1 MSENRKA
8 VITRKTAE
16 TNIEISIDLDGSGK
30 CSIDT
35 GVAFF
40 DHMLDQVAR
49 HGNFDLNISA
59 DGDLEIDAHHTVED
73 TGIALGQA
81 FADALGYKKG
91 ISRFSSVLIPLDE
104 SLVRTTVDISGRPF
118 LYTDLSFSRE
128 MVGDFPSE
136 LVVEFL
142 RAFSYNAGITV
153 HVELM
158 HGENCHH
165 QIEAVFKALAR
176 ALKLA
181 VKIES
186 DQIPSTKGVL

>member
-49 HGNFDLNISA
+49 HGDFDLNISA

-73 TGIALGQA
+73 TGIAQGQA

-91 ISRFSSVLIPLDE
+91 ISRFSSVLIPLD
-104 SLVRTTVDISGRPF
+104 
-118 LYTDLSFSRE
+118 
-128 MVGDFPSE
+128 
-136 LVVEFL
+136 
-142 RAFSYNAGITV
+142 
-153 HVELM
+153 
-158 HGENCHH
+158 
-165 QIEAVFKALAR
+165 
-176 ALKLA
+176 
-181 VKIES
+181 
-186 DQIPSTKGVL
+186 

>member
-49 HGNFDLNISA
+49 HGDFDLNISA

>member
-49 HGNFDLNISA
+49 HGDFDLNISA

-104 SLVRTTVDISGRPF
+104 SLVRTTVDISGCPF

-176 ALKLA
+176 ALK
-181 VKIES
+181 
-186 DQIPSTKGVL
+186 

>member
-8 VITRKTAE
+8 VIRRKTSE
-16 TNIEISIDLDGSGK
+16 TNIKISINLDGSGK

-40 DHMLDQVAR
+40 DHMLDQLAR
-49 HGNFDLNISA
+49 HGSFDLSILA
-59 DGDLEIDAHHTVED
+59 DGDLEIDAHHMVED

-81 FADALGYKKG
+81 FADALADKKG

-104 SLVRTTVDISGRPF
+104 SLVRTTVDISGRSF

-165 QIEAVFKALAR
+165 QIEAVFKSLAR

>member
-1 MSENRKA
+1 
-8 VITRKTAE
+8 
-16 TNIEISIDLDGSGK
+16 
-30 CSIDT
+30 
-35 GVAFF
+35 
-40 DHMLDQVAR
+40 
-49 HGNFDLNISA
+49 
-59 DGDLEIDAHHTVED
+59 
-73 TGIALGQA
+73 
-81 FADALGYKKG
+81 
-91 ISRFSSVLIPLDE
+91 
-104 SLVRTTVDISGRPF
+104 VRTTVDISGRPF